1 MGRFYHTHRTRT
13 IGPKVRVTLS
23 TGVRLPRGQSGD
35 AGDNLMNGKQIAA
48 YSDLTFHD

>member
-23 TGVRLPRGQSGD
+23 TGVMHGGMSAAVSG
-35 AGDNLMNGKQIAA
+35 MTI
-48 YSDLTFHD
+48 